1 MLLKEIKNIF
11 HNELDSL
18 YPEEEVVSFFYM
30 LIEHYLKLERFVL
43 AMEPDL
49 VISKSN
55 ESPLF
60 EALSRLKLQEPIQH
74 IIGKAHFMDMDFKV
88 NRNVLIPRPETEEL
102 VRWIIQELGIQKSG
116 IRILDIGT
124 GSGCIAISLAK
135 HFSKAKVYAVDIS
148 QKALDTAKENASL
161 NVVNI
166 TFLKEDI
173 FELDS
178 LVGSHDLDSEFDV
191 IVSNPPY
198 VRELEK
204 KEMHVNVLEH
214 EPSQALFVSD
224 ENPLKFY
231 KRIIDFAAKNLTRG
245 GLVFFEINQY
255 LGKETQ
261 QLLKD
266 HNFSEIELRKDMF
279 GNDRI
284 LRGKKM

>member
-1 MLLKEIKNIF
+1 
-11 HNELDSL
+11 
-18 YPEEEVVSFFYM
+18 
-30 LIEHYLKLERFVL
+30 
-43 AMEPDL
+43 
-49 VISKSN
+49 
-55 ESPLF
+55 
-60 EALSRLKLQEPIQH
+60 
-74 IIGKAHFMDMDFKV
+74 MDMDFKV

-245 GLVFFEINQY
+245 GLLFFEINQY